1 MNREDIRAGDTLVLD
16 LDELENM
23 GLVVSPEFHI
33 DADEFNTLLVEVDF
47 MEDDS
52 YTGDYDVEVKI
63 RSSQDGQ
70 IHYDWVSS
78 ECLSKPSDAGK
89 TLFEESADLISLFD
103 EMGYA
108 TEDI

>member
-1 MNREDIRAGDTLVLD
+1 MNKEDIRAGDMLVLD
-16 LDELENM
+16 LDEMENM
-23 GLVVSPEFHI
+23 GLVVSPEFHN

-47 MEDDS
+47 VEDES

-70 IHYDWVSS
+70 VHYDWVSS

-89 TLFEESADLISLFD
+89 TLFEESADLTSLFD
-103 EMGYA
+103 EMGVSC
-108 TEDI
+108 D